1 MSERAQTWKSA
12 VYAGVMFGL
21 IFTPIAGFV
30 SGMFP
35 PHSGGDA
42 VALLV
47 QGLIAGILFGVLIG
61 LFMRSKTVGRQ
72 TTIELPGGET
82 VEFEGNAN
90 HFLNGEGRG
99 GRLYLTNRNL
109 IFQPHRFNLQSARVV
124 IPRADIAG
132 AAKCRTWGILPNGL
146 LVTHRDS
153 STDRFVIA
161 GDHQEWVRRM
171 AA

>member
-12 VYAGVMFGL
+12 VYAGLMFGL
-21 IFTPIAGFV
+21 ISTPIAGFF

-42 VALLV
+42 VALLA
-47 QGLIAGILFGVLIG
+47 QGLIAAVGFGLIMG
-61 LFMRSKTVGRQ
+61 LFVRSKTVARQ
-72 TTIELPGGET
+72 TAIELPDGEA

-109 IFQPHRFNLQSARVV
+109 IFQPHRFNLQSTRVV

-132 AAKCRTWGILPNGL
+132 AAKCRTWGIFPNGL
-146 LVTHRDS
+146 LVTHRDHGM
-153 STDRFVIA
+153 DRFVIA
-161 GDHQEWVRRM
+161 GDRQEWVRRM